1 MTEQMRL
8 TVLGSGGNLPTPM
21 PTCGC
26 DVCEQAR
33 SEGPPYSRNGN
44 SLYLHEMGAVVDA
57 PEYTQTSLNRERI
70 DRFDYLFLTHWHPD
84 HVAGIRAVQSRDF
97 TTMFE
102 DPDVGI
108 VETARTAPPTIV
120 TTRRVYERTCDVA
133 GAVEHYVNIGWAD
146 LHLLDEDGPVES
158 NGVTARA
165 IPFSLEGDG
174 NEDAAAF
181 VFERGDR
188 TLLVASDDA
197 RNLDEDA
204 LPDDIDLAVF
214 ECGYFYETP
223 DGDPVLTETDRRFL
237 ATELSHEE
245 VLARVERVAPDRAVL
260 TEIEHLTARG
270 HDDFR
275 ALAEREAYDG
285 IQFAYDGLTVEV

>member
-1 MTEQMRL
+1 MSEPLRL

-21 PTCGC
+21 PTCSC
-26 DVCEQAR
+26 AVCAQAR
-33 SEGPPYSRNGN
+33 REGVPYARNGN
-44 SLYLHEMGAVVDA
+44 SLYLHDMGAVVDA
-57 PEYTQTSLNRERI
+57 PEYTQANLNREGV

-97 TTMFE
+97 APAYE
-102 DPDVGI
+102 DPDVGL
-108 VETARTAPPTIV
+108 VETARSAPPTIV

-146 LHLLDEDGPVES
+146 LHVLDEDGPIEA

-174 NEDAAAF
+174 DEDAAAF
-181 VFERGDR
+181 VFERDDR

-197 RNLDEDA
+197 RHLPEEA
-204 LPDDIDLAVF
+204 LPEEIDLAVF
-214 ECGYFYETP
+214 ECGYFHETP
-223 DGDPVLTETDRRFL
+223 DGAPILTETDRRFL
-237 ATELSHEE
+237 ANELSHEE
-245 VLARVERVAPDRAVL
+245 VLARIERVGPDRAVL

-270 HDDFR
+270 VDEFR
-275 ALAEREAYDG
+275 ALEAGAEYDG
-285 IQFAYDGLTVEV
+285 VQFAYDGLTVEV